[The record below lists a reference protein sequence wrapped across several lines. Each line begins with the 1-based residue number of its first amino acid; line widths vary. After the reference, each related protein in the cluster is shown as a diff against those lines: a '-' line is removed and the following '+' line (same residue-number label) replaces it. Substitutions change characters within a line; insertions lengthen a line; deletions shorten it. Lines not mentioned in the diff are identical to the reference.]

1 MTINFSVTVVVATFG
16 ELHWET
22 LAQHRAIPSAQ
33 RAGADEVLYE
43 HGASLMEARNTL
55 LDRVVTPW
63 VVFLDADDELEPGYI
78 HAMAGASGDV
88 RVPRVRYVRTHARGP
103 ALMPRVAGHRHTC
116 DASCLAHGNWIVIGA
131 CARTDL
137 LRKVG
142 GWREF
147 SWSEDWDLWAR
158 CWKAGATI
166 LPAPAAVYRAHV
178 RADSRNRGQ
187 TREVRLEAH
196 RAIARANGLPIP

>member
-1 MTINFSVTVVVATFG
+1 MTVTVAVATFG
-16 ELHWET
+16 DLHWET

-33 RAGADEVLYE
+33 RAGAERVLHE
-43 HGASLMEARNTL
+43 HGQTLHAARNAL
-55 LDRVVTPW
+55 LDRVDTP
-63 VVFLDADDELEPGYI
+63 FIIYLDADDELEPGYV

-88 RVPRVRYVRTHARGP
+88 RVPRVRYARTHARGP

-116 DASCLAHGNWIVIGA
+116 DAACLAYGNWIVVGA

-142 GWREF
+142 GWLDF
-147 SWSEDWDLWAR
+147 PWSEDWSLWLR
-158 CWKAGATI
+158 CWQAGADI
-166 LPAPAAVYRAHV
+166 RPAPAAVYRAHV

-187 TREVRLEAH
+187 TPAVRLEAH
-196 RAIARANGLPIP
+196 RAIARAHGVPVP